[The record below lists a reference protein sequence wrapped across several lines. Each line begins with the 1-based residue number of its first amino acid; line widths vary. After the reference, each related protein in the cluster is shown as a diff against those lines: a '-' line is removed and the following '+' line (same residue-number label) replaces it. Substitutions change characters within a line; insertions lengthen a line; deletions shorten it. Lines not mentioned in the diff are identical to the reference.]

1 MKFLNP
7 SSKQFLKICQRRFQI
22 KSRIRESVFK
32 ILEDVRKYQDKALV
46 YYTKKFDKVKLSIK
60 NLKVTE
66 SEISSAFQSIDTDF
80 VRKLKEIIQRIT
92 NYYKAQLKNWNFK
105 FKSSEGSKIEE
116 RKIPLESV
124 GIYVPAG
131 TAPLVSCVYMSAI
144 PAQVAGV
151 KNITLVSPPDKNGRI
166 NPYIL
171 VVASLLNIKKIY
183 KVGGAQAIGALA
195 FGTQSISPVDKIVG
209 PGNYYVTEAK
219 RQVFGFVDIDM
230 LAGPSELVIM
240 ATNFTDFNFVVKDL
254 KAQEEHFGG
263 QVFLI
268 TNSLKLAK
276 FVKNKVSSGYI
287 IVVKN
292 LLKACEFVNKIAP
305 EHLQLMVKTP
315 YRFLKFIKNAGAIF
329 LGNNSPV
336 AVGDYVAGPSHV
348 LPTQGSARFFSG
360 LGLHTF
366 LKTIHIIDFSKK
378 EVEKV
383 QPLVEMIAN
392 LEGMKA
398 HLESVNI
405 RIGK

>member
-1 MKFLNP
+1 
-7 SSKQFLKICQRRFQI
+7 
-22 KSRIRESVFK
+22 
-32 ILEDVRKYQDKALV
+32 
-46 YYTKKFDKVKLSIK
+46 
-60 NLKVTE
+60 
-66 SEISSAFQSIDTDF
+66 
-80 VRKLKEIIQRIT
+80 
-92 NYYKAQLKNWNFK
+92 
-105 FKSSEGSKIEE
+105 
-116 RKIPLESV
+116 
-124 GIYVPAG
+124 
-131 TAPLVSCVYMSAI
+131 MSAI

-183 KVGGAQAIGALA
+183 KIGGAQAIGALA

-292 LLKACEFVNKIAP
+292 LLKACELVNKIAP

-366 LKTIHIIDFSKK
+366 LKIIHIIDFSKK